1 MKKAWNI
8 VSWILVAF
16 LVAIAMIMLSLKI
29 FGYTP
34 YAVIS
39 GSMEPAYGVGSLV
52 FVKSVDVDEVST
64 GDTITFIM
72 DEDLNIATH
81 RVIDISADGKYF
93 YTKGD
98 ANQTADPE
106 PVYYKNLVGK
116 VMFSVPWVG
125 YLSIGLTKPLGKL
138 ILIFV
143 ACGLIAFA
151 LIYKLHRYHAE
162 KRQAAAKAGI

>member
-1 MKKAWNI
+1 MKKVLN
-8 VSWILVAF
+8 VLSWVAVIF

-39 GSMEPAYGVGSLV
+39 GSMEPTYGVGSLV
-52 FVKSVDVDEVST
+52 FVKATAAEDVRK
-64 GDTITFIM
+64 GDVLTFIM
-72 DEDLNIATH
+72 NEDLTVATH
-81 RVIDISADGKYF
+81 RVVDISSDGKYF

-98 ANQTADPE
+98 ANKTVDPE

-116 VMFSVPWVG
+116 VIFSVPLAG
-125 YLSIGLTKPLGKL
+125 YFSIGLTKPLGKFL
-138 ILIFV
+138 LVLF

-151 LIYKLHRYHAE
+151 LIYKFYRYHNE
-162 KRQAAAKAGI
+162 KQHNTAKASA